1 MTKKIHNSTKT
12 ETKRVQ
18 KNEMK
23 YLVII
28 PTYNERDNIV
38 NLIERIFKA
47 QRNFHVLVVD
57 DNSPDQ
63 TGKIVAELAE
73 KDSRI
78 HIIHRAGKMGL
89 GTAYIEGFRY
99 ALANGAEYIFQ
110 MDADHSHDPKFL
122 EDMLVAIKECDL
134 VLGSRYIN
142 GVRVSN
148 WPFRRLLLSKL
159 ANLYVQ
165 FIAKLPFEDSTGGF
179 KCFRRRVLE
188 AFDLD
193 IIRSDGYSF
202 QIEMTYWAFKL
213 GFRIKEI
220 PIVFLERVGGF
231 SKMSHHIVLEAIWMV
246 LRLRLKIG
254 L

>member
-1 MTKKIHNSTKT
+1 
-12 ETKRVQ
+12 
-18 KNEMK
+18 
-23 YLVII
+23 
-28 PTYNERDNIV
+28 
-38 NLIERIFKA
+38 
-47 QRNFHVLVVD
+47 
-57 DNSPDQ
+57 
-63 TGKIVAELAE
+63 
-73 KDSRI
+73 
-78 HIIHRAGKMGL
+78 MGL

-99 ALANGAEYIFQ
+99 ALANGAEFIFQ
-110 MDADHSHDPKFL
+110 MDADHSHDPKYL
-122 EDMLVAIKECDL
+122 KDMMAAIKECDL

-159 ANLYVQ
+159 ANIYVQ
-165 FIAKLPFEDSTGGF
+165 LIAKLPFEDSTGGF
-179 KCFRRRVLE
+179 KCFRRKVLE

-193 IIRSDGYSF
+193 VIRSDGYSF

-246 LRLRLKIG
+246 LRLRFRIG